1 MKFGMWISS
10 MYDDRKIFCESLVYC
25 SVSFYI
31 PLISLV
37 LLFLN
42 KYVTKKNKIMWGL
55 VLGT

>member
-1 MKFGMWISS
+1 